1 MVYLLAVVSTVA
13 ASLFR
18 PAHSALLP
26 SLCRTG
32 YERLIRSSFAAVWV
46 PWSRA
51 LLR

>member
-1 MVYLLAVVSTVA
+1 MVYLLAVVSTTA

-18 PAHSALLP
+18 PAHSAQLS

-32 YERLIRSSFAAVWV
+32 YERLIRSGFAVVWV